1 MLSLFAVIKFFGNFP
16 DEMFQNCKIF
26 VTKGHLPVALFFHLG
41 YNGFASPVW
50 KWSQMS
56 VSSWTPLSE
65 RKVDFLMKKSRKL
78 LAMGLSLAMAFGLAA
93 CSTTGGQ
100 PTTTP
105 SASPS
110 ASVQPSES
118 TPAAEGKLSVFMIT
132 DKGDIN
138 DKSFN
143 QGTWEGVQAW
153 CAANDAESQYLKPA
167 DATTDD
173 YVTSIEQAVSAGANV
188 IVTPGFLFEE
198 PIFLVQDKYP
208 DVSFVL
214 IDGNPHNADYT
225 EFKTANNTV
234 GILFAE
240 EQVGYLAGYAAVKDG
255 DTKLGFLGGMAVPA
269 VVRYGYG
276 FVQGAND
283 AAAELGVKIDMKYYY
298 TGGFAATPEAQA
310 MAASWYNS
318 GTEVIFACGGSVGNS
333 AMAAAEA
340 NNGKVIGVDVDQSG
354 ESATV
359 ISSAM
364 KGLSESV
371 GQMLDAYKA
380 GTFPGSENLVLGASE
395 NALGLPMSTS
405 KWEKFSQADYDT
417 LYGKLADG
425 SITLKKDA
433 DADSKVYS
441 ETSDPTALGCENVTV
456 EFVAS

>member
-1 MLSLFAVIKFFGNFP
+1 
-16 DEMFQNCKIF
+16 
-26 VTKGHLPVALFFHLG
+26 
-41 YNGFASPVW
+41 
-50 KWSQMS
+50 
-56 VSSWTPLSE
+56 
-65 RKVDFLMKKSRKL
+65 MKKSRKL
-78 LAMGLSLAMAFGLAA
+78 LAALLALSMSVALASCG
-93 CSTTGGQ
+93 
-100 PTTTP
+100 TP
-105 SASPS
+105 SGQASTPPS
-110 ASVQPSES
+110 SAAPSDSAKPSDS
-118 TPAAEGKLSVFMIT
+118 TPPAAEKMKVFMIT

-153 CAANDAESQYLKPA
+153 AAANDAESQYLKPA

-173 YVTSIEQAVSAGANV
+173 YVASIEQAVKAGANV

-198 PIFLVQDKYP
+198 PIYIVQEQYP

-214 IDGNPHNADYT
+214 IDGNPHNADYSD
-225 EFKTANNTV
+225 FKTADNTV

-255 DTKLGFLGGMAVPA
+255 STKLGFLGGQAVPA

-283 AAAELGVKIDMKYYY
+283 AAAEMNVSIDMKYHY

-310 MAASWYNS
+310 MAAGWYNS
-318 GTEVIFACGGSVGNS
+318 GTQVIFACGGSVGNS

-364 KGLSESV
+364 KGLKESV
-371 GQMLDAYKA
+371 AQMLDAYKA
-380 GTFPGSENLVLGASE
+380 GSFPGGQNLVLGAKEDS
-395 NALGLPMSTS
+395 LGLPMSTS
-405 KWEKFSQADYDT
+405 KWDKFSQADYDA
-417 LYGKLADG
+417 LFAKLSDG
-425 SITLKKDA
+425 SIAPKKDTDESGTA
-433 DADSKVYS
+433 YS
-441 ETSDPTALGCENVTV
+441 ETSDPSALNCEKITI

>member
-1 MLSLFAVIKFFGNFP
+1 
-16 DEMFQNCKIF
+16 
-26 VTKGHLPVALFFHLG
+26 
-41 YNGFASPVW
+41 
-50 KWSQMS
+50 
-56 VSSWTPLSE
+56 
-65 RKVDFLMKKSRKL
+65 MKKSRKL
-78 LAMGLSLAMAFGLAA
+78 LAALLALSMSVALASCG
-93 CSTTGGQ
+93 
-100 PTTTP
+100 TP
-105 SASPS
+105 SGQASTPPS
-110 ASVQPSES
+110 SAAPSDSAKPSDS
-118 TPAAEGKLSVFMIT
+118 TPPAAEKMKVFMIT

-153 CAANDAESQYLKPA
+153 AAANDAESQYLKPA

-173 YVTSIEQAVSAGANV
+173 YVASIEQAVKAGANV

-198 PIFLVQDKYP
+198 PIYIVQEQYP

-214 IDGNPHNADYT
+214 IDGNPHNADYSD
-225 EFKTANNTV
+225 FKTADNTV

-255 DTKLGFLGGMAVPA
+255 STKLGFLGGQAVPA

-283 AAAELGVKIDMKYYY
+283 AAAELNVSIDMKYHY

-310 MAASWYNS
+310 MAAGWYNS
-318 GTEVIFACGGSVGNS
+318 GTQVIFACGGSVGNS

-364 KGLSESV
+364 KGLKESV
-371 GQMLDAYKA
+371 AQMLDAYKA
-380 GTFPGSENLVLGASE
+380 GSFPGGQNLVLGAKEDS
-395 NALGLPMSTS
+395 LGLPMSTS
-405 KWEKFSQADYDT
+405 KWDKFSQADYDA
-417 LYGKLADG
+417 LFAKLSDG
-425 SITLKKDA
+425 SIAPKKDTDEA
-433 DADSKVYS
+433 GTAYS
-441 ETSDPTALGCENVTV
+441 ETSDPSALKCEKVTID
-456 EFVAS
+456 FVAS